1 MESRISEIVK
11 TETVTRHS
19 LSSGGSSLTE
29 EVEET
34 IVRPLGSDDI
44 LSKSTTIKRTI
55 DDKTMTF
62 KTLADGS
69 EEEEE
74 ERRPVVNARVR
85 VFAVIAV
92 VVVDDDEGDD
102 DVVVV
107 TDDDDDVVV
116 AAVSLGTADLF
127 CVACSLR

>member
-74 ERRPVVNARVR
+74 ENS
-85 VFAVIAV
+85 
-92 VVVDDDEGDD
+92 
-102 DVVVV
+102 
-107 TDDDDDVVV
+107 
-116 AAVSLGTADLF
+116 SLTREEKEIFIERWKELWKPSASREELIEALIEDANEKNF
-127 CVACSLR
+127 

>member
-74 ERRPVVNARVR
+74 NNSLTREEKEIFIERWKELWKPSASREELIEALIEDANEKN
-85 VFAVIAV
+85 F
-92 VVVDDDEGDD
+92 
-102 DVVVV
+102 
-107 TDDDDDVVV
+107 
-116 AAVSLGTADLF
+116 
-127 CVACSLR
+127 